1 MRGRKRFG
9 QHFLELA
16 WVRKVVDVIDPQ
28 PDDLF
33 LEIGPGGGAL
43 TRPIAQRAAAVT
55 AIEIDRDLA
64 AELRRNAPPNVTVVE
79 TNVLDMDLATV
90 VRQLASRGATSGS
103 PTGPQAPG
111 RKPHGV
117 RVAGNLPYNISSPIL
132 FRLIDLY
139 RAGVGVTDATLM
151 LQLEVA
157 ERLAAAPGSRDYG
170 VLSILASLYAEIEQ
184 VLTLP
189 PGAFRPPPKVWS
201 AVVRIRFRPAG
212 VEVDDEAVFEGLV
225 KSIFTQRRKTLSN
238 ALKPFAASRGMESA
252 AVIAAADLDGRRR
265 PETLNLPE
273 LARLAR
279 VVSDFSRPSQPTR
292 RA

>member
-1 MRGRKRFG
+1 MRARKRFG
-9 QHFLELA
+9 QHFLETA

-28 PDDLF
+28 SDDYF
-33 LEIGPGGGAL
+33 LEIGPGVGAL

-55 AIEIDRDLA
+55 AIEIDRELA

-79 TNVLDMDLATV
+79 TNVLDMDLVTV
-90 VRQLASRGATSGS
+90 VGQLASSRATSAS
-103 PTGPQAPG
+103 PTGPLAPSP
-111 RKPHGV
+111 KPHGV

-139 RAGVGVTDATLM
+139 RAGAGVTDATLM

-157 ERLAAAPGSRDYG
+157 ERLAAAPGSKEYG
-170 VLSILASLYAEIEQ
+170 VLSILASVYAEIEQ

-201 AVVRIRFRPAG
+201 AVIRMRFRSPTVQISDPAR
-212 VEVDDEAVFEGLV
+212 FEGLV

-238 ALKPFAASRGMESA
+238 ALKPFAAVQGLESA
-252 AVIAAADLDGRRR
+252 AIIAAADIDGRRR
-265 PETLNLPE
+265 PETLNLQE
-273 LARLAR
+273 LARLAAP
-279 VVSDFSRPSQPTR
+279 FARPVL
-292 RA
+292 

>member
-1 MRGRKRFG
+1 MRARKRFA
-9 QHFLELA
+9 QHFLESA
-16 WVRKVVDVIDPQ
+16 WVRKLVDVIDPQ

-33 LEIGPGGGAL
+33 LEIGPGSGAL

-64 AELRRNAPPNVTVVE
+64 ADLRRNAPPNVTVVE

-90 VRQLASRGATSGS
+90 IGQLASSRATSGS
-103 PTGPQAPG
+103 PTEPEAPG
-111 RKPHGV
+111 PKPHGV

-132 FRLIDLY
+132 FRLIHLY
-139 RAGVGVTDATLM
+139 RAGAGITDATLM

-157 ERLAAAPGSRDYG
+157 ERLAAGAGSRDYG

-201 AVVRIRFRPAG
+201 AVVRMRFRPAG

-238 ALKPFAASRGMESA
+238 ALKPFATSRGTEA
-252 AVIAAADLDGRRR
+252 AMVIAAADLDGRRR

-279 VVSDFSRPSQPTR
+279 VVSDFSRSSQPTR

>member
-1 MRGRKRFG
+1 MARRVKRFG
-9 QHFLELA
+9 QHFLEPT
-16 WVRKVVDVIDPQ
+16 WVRKVVDVINPQ
-28 PDDLF
+28 PDEIF
-33 LEIGPGGGAL
+33 IEIGPGGGAL
-43 TRPIAQRAAAVT
+43 TAPLAERSASVT
-55 AIEIDRDLA
+55 AVEIDRDLA
-64 AELRRNAPPNVTVVE
+64 AGLRRRAPANVAVIE
-79 TNVLDMDLATV
+79 ANVLDIDLAALV
-90 VRQLASRGATSGS
+90 KERVALAGT
-103 PTGPQAPG
+103 
-111 RKPHGV
+111 GV
-117 RVAGNLPYNISSPIL
+117 RTVRIAGNLPYNISSPIL

-139 RAGVGVTDATLM
+139 RGGAGVTDATLM

-157 ERLAAAPGSRDYG
+157 ERLAAAAGSRDYG

-201 AVVRIRFRPAG
+201 AVVRVRFRPVE

-238 ALKPFAASRGMESA
+238 ALKPFASSRGTEA
-252 AVIAAADLDGRRR
+252 AAAIAAADLDGRRR
-265 PETLNLPE
+265 PETLNLQE

>member
-1 MRGRKRFG
+1 LIGMRARKRFA
-9 QHFLELA
+9 QHFLESA
-16 WVRKVVDVIDPQ
+16 WVRKVVDVIDPR
-28 PDDLF
+28 PDDHF
-33 LEIGPGGGAL
+33 LEIGPGSGAL

-64 AELRRNAPPNVTVVE
+64 AELRRKAPPNVTVVE
-79 TNVLDMDLATV
+79 ANVLDMDLATV
-90 VRQLASRGATSGS
+90 IGQLASSRATSGS

-111 RKPHGV
+111 PKPHGV

-132 FRLIDLY
+132 FRLIHLY
-139 RAGVGVTDATLM
+139 RAGAGITDATLM

-157 ERLAAAPGSRDYG
+157 ERLAAGAGSRDYG

-201 AVVRIRFRPAG
+201 AVVRMRFRPAE
-212 VEVDDEAVFEGLV
+212 VEVGDEAVLEGLV

-238 ALKPFAASRGMESA
+238 ALKPFASSRGTEA
-252 AVIAAADLDGRRR
+252 AAAIAAAALDGRRR

-273 LARLAR
+273 LARLAA
-279 VVSDFSRPSQPTR
+279 VFTRPMV
-292 RA
+292 